1 MPYPIIDELSGRTIL
16 VDGRLI
22 DVDEPETGSLFLPQ
36 DIVMYYEVIRV
47 VQGIPLFLEDHL
59 RRLERSVSGDFDVS
73 PDLYQESY
81 QLIEANGCK
90 EANLRIVLTRQ
101 HRVMHLAPS
110 YYPDAKAIKEG
121 VLTGLL
127 EWERPNPNTKMIHPD
142 YKEAVALRFARP
154 GPYGPLTELILVDR
168 CGHLT
173 EGSRSNLFFIEGHRV
188 ISAPDEKIL
197 LGITRRY
204 VEKAINE
211 VGLELTFELLTLDD
225 VRARGIQTAF
235 LSGSPIDLLP
245 IRAIEDDQ
253 MTSAGDPVFWRL
265 YDAYLHIVQNYIK
278 EHQSNRKH
286 ILNDSSEQ
294 DVLTVK

>member
-1 MPYPIIDELSGRTIL
+1 M
-16 VDGRLI
+16 
-22 DVDEPETGSLFLPQ
+22 
-36 DIVMYYEVIRV
+36 
-47 VQGIPLFLEDHL
+47 
-59 RRLERSVSGDFDVS
+59 
-73 PDLYQESY
+73 
-81 QLIEANGCK
+81 
-90 EANLRIVLTRQ
+90 
-101 HRVMHLAPS
+101 
-110 YYPDAKAIKEG
+110 
-121 VLTGLL
+121 
-127 EWERPNPNTKMIHPD
+127 
-142 YKEAVALRFARP
+142 
-154 GPYGPLTELILVDR
+154 
-168 CGHLT
+168 
-173 EGSRSNLFFIEGHRV
+173 
-188 ISAPDEKIL
+188 